1 MTALLTPNRHH
12 LVHGAAWRMDTAGAP
27 KPYVPIPS
35 RPLKKG
41 EAARCQCGAT
51 SGCGV
56 DLQIAQQRAS
66 EKCFNCR
73 LRKFAAFDP
82 RGPDDPAAIKDAI
95 KRVFK
100 EEMKNRF
107 KVGGCRCDLPIG
119 RMFDPE
125 TKRPYGWF
133 QGHIGMSR
141 DDSEDLQGGKY
152 RAEVRAG
159 KVHKEAWW
167 ERSEPGARY
176 TENGGIANARSRER
190 LGDREHDSDRIA
202 DSDMSKLGGEKYFP
216 CRSFVYAPTSLP
228 PSSHDG
234 DGTEPPEA
242 DLELE
247 FIYGYSAGWLAGAPS
262 SEAGIKMGSDVQDN
276 LYWTAAGELVYP
288 AAATGVV
295 YDPLRHRQRF
305 FTGHDDAIT
314 CLAVSPDRRTV
325 ATGQCGRYPRV
336 FLWSAVDGAD
346 DNRAALCLEA
356 LPPARLFERRVAS
369 VTFLAEARL
378 VTLGGDDRSA
388 AMPPP
393 CPPPPR
399 IARYRAV
406 ARGPGF
412 ARVCR
417 RRPLGGMRLK

>member
-295 YDPLRHRQRF
+295 YDDSSPGTTMPSPAWLCRRIAGPL
-305 FTGHDDAIT
+305 
-314 CLAVSPDRRTV
+314 
-325 ATGQCGRYPRV
+325 PRA
-336 FLWSAVDGAD
+336 SAGGTPASSSGAPST
-346 DNRAALCLEA
+346 AQTT
-356 LPPARLFERRVAS
+356 S
-369 VTFLAEARL
+369 VR
-378 VTLGGDDRSA
+378 RSA
-388 AMPPP
+388 SRRCRRPGSSSAAWRRSPSLQRPASSRWAATTGPPP
-393 CPPPPR
+393 C
-399 IARYRAV
+399 
-406 ARGPGF
+406 
-412 ARVCR
+412 R
-417 RRPLGGMRLK
+417 RRARRRRESPATEP